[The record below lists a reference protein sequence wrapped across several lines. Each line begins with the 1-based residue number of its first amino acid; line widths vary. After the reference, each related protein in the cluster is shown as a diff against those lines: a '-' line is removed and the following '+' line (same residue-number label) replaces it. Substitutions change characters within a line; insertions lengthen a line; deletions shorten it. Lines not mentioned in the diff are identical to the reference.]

1 MDANEIH
8 NRSRNRRQERRPKW
22 KKKHNNNNNNNNK
35 SNKDVVIENANHEQ
49 LTKSLHELCIYHNLI
64 ESQSGTQKRRR
75 VMNDLDDML
84 VAWSESLMPGSL
96 SYHENLLSPV
106 RKGDNNNSTAS
117 ASTSLLSFGSYRLGV
132 HTPDA
137 DVDCLVL
144 APPHVTR
151 DDFFSSWV
159 DILKENERVTD
170 LHPVARCVSVCIN
183 DMV

>member
-1 MDANEIH
+1 
-8 NRSRNRRQERRPKW
+8 
-22 KKKHNNNNNNNNK
+22 
-35 SNKDVVIENANHEQ
+35 
-49 LTKSLHELCIYHNLI
+49 
-64 ESQSGTQKRRR
+64 
-75 VMNDLDDML
+75 MNDLDDML

>member
-1 MDANEIH
+1 MLF
-8 NRSRNRRQERRPKW
+8 
-22 KKKHNNNNNNNNK
+22 NNNNNK
-35 SNKDVVIENANHEQ
+35 SNKDVVVENANHEQ
-49 LTKSLHELCIYHNLI
+49 LTKSLNELCINHNLI
-64 ESQSGTQKRRR
+64 ESPSGTQKRRR

-106 RKGDNNNSTAS
+106 RRGDNNNSTSA

-159 DILKENERVTD
+159 DILKENGRVTD
-170 LHPVARCVSVCIN
+170 LHPVSRCVNISYE
-183 DMV
+183 